1 MKRRT
6 GSPCPGPGA
15 IVPLGV
21 ALETTSSQLVGS
33 HVESPRHSQTLSR
46 ERRPLASGLATAPG
60 AVGDGSDKNVG
71 RLRPLGGCATVIGTR
86 LKIARVKQNYRRPM
100 AAGIASHNGAV

>member
-60 AVGDGSDKNVG
+60 AVGDGSDKMLDVSD
-71 RLRPLGGCATVIGTR
+71 PW
-86 LKIARVKQNYRRPM
+86 
-100 AAGIASHNGAV
+100 GAVQP